1 MMIPGKPSAHRPS
14 LELVA
19 TVLRIWA
26 VGFVFA
32 AKGTVLLARK
42 MFHARSSGR

>member
-1 MMIPGKPSAHRPS
+1 MMIPGKPSAHHPS

-19 TVLRIWA
+19 TMLRIWA

-32 AKGTVLLARK
+32 AKGTAWLARK
-42 MFHARSSGR
+42 MFRSRPSGR